1 MVVLAV
7 TAATEYCGLMALT
20 MQVAV
25 LDPLTEQEQLK
36 VEALQDLEVV
46 ALDSQRTL
54 VLEQAQLGLL
64 ILEEAVGVVG
74 IQAIAQAA
82 TAVLE

>member
-1 MVVLAV
+1 
-7 TAATEYCGLMALT
+7 

-46 ALDSQRTL
+46 APDSQRTL
-54 VLEQAQLGLL
+54 VLEKAQLELL
-64 ILEEAVGVVG
+64 ILEAVAAVGG
-74 IQAIAQAA
+74 TQAIAQAA
-82 TAVLE
+82 TADLE

>member
-1 MVVLAV
+1 
-7 TAATEYCGLMALT
+7 

-46 ALDSQRTL
+46 APDSQRTL
-54 VLEQAQLGLL
+54 VLEQAQLELL
-64 ILEEAVGVVG
+64 ILEAVAAVGG
-74 IQAIAQAA
+74 TQAIAQAA
-82 TAVLE
+82 TADLE